1 MGRSFSR
8 LALAAAAALAVAA
21 AVMRTVLRR
30 RRTAATSQGL
40 PGRRRV
46 SCACGQEYVVVG
58 TDRHRVYWLAGA
70 GARDPVLGQRCSV
83 CQTPLPAEQEA
94 ARMT

>member
-1 MGRSFSR
+1 VGGGPRPPPRSAR
-8 LALAAAAALAVAA
+8 VGGALARVGGGPPA
-21 AVMRTVLRR
+21 R
-30 RRTAATSQGL
+30 
-40 PGRRRV
+40 GRRRV